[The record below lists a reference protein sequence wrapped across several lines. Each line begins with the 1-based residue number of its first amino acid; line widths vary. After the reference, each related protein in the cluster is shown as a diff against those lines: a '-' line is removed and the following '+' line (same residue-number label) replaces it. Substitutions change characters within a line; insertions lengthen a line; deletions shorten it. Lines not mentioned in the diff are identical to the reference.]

1 MKIITGK
8 TGTAHVAA
16 ADDGALHAGTFGT
29 GDYVIDL
36 GDDIF
41 KITVVDNNNLTM
53 GGGEAVLQGRHC
65 RIEYGDTEA
74 ISIDSGSIGYNRTDL
89 IVIEYKNNAGVE
101 SATTVVIKGT
111 PSEGTPV
118 TPSVTAGNIIHGDLL
133 HQFALYK
140 VNIAGLSITS
150 VDELFSNYTILPLGN
165 KQQATENLTASTVLD
180 DADYIPYYDT
190 DQAANKKTL
199 WSNIKAK
206 LKTYFDTLYAAL
218 SHTHGNITND
228 GKVGADANKV
238 LTTTTAGAI
247 QAETENTAFNK
258 SFGTG
263 NPVMDGTASAG
274 SAETVSRSDHVHP
287 SDTSRAAASHTQAAS
302 TITAGKLGGKVQA
315 NATAAGT
322 LKDAQVR
329 DIYAGTSDMTVGVTS
344 LTTGAIYCFYETE

>member
-8 TGTAHVAA
+8 TGTAHVASE
-16 ADDGALHAGTFGT
+16 DDGALHAATFGT
-29 GDYVIDL
+29 GDYVINL
-36 GDDIF
+36 GDDILAATIVDSNN
-41 KITVVDNNNLTM
+41 ITI
-53 GGGEAVLQGRHC
+53 GAGEVVLQGRHC
-65 RIEYGDTEA
+65 RIAYGEDENV
-74 ISIDSGSIGYNRTDL
+74 SIDSGQIGYDRYDL
-89 IVIEYKNNAGVE
+89 ICVQYKNDAGIE
-101 SATTVVIKGT
+101 SASLIVLKGT
-111 PSEGTPV
+111 PSATMPV
-118 TPSVTAGNIIHGDLL
+118 PPVPTTGNILHGDTL
-133 HQFALYK
+133 HQFPIYQ
-140 VNIAGLSITS
+140 VYISGVSIGEVTS
-150 VDELFSNYTILPLGN
+150 LFSTVLPLGD
-165 KQQATENLTASTVLD
+165 KQDATQNLSTDTVLN

-190 DQAANKKTL
+190 SITTNKKTL

-228 GKVGADANKV
+228 GKIGSAASKV

-258 SFGTG
+258 AFGTD

-315 NATAAGT
+315 NATAAKT
-322 LKDAQVR
+322 LTDAQVR
-329 DIYAGTSDMTVGVTS
+329 DIYAGTDDMTVGVTS
-344 LTTGAIYCFYETE
+344 LATGAIYCFYETE